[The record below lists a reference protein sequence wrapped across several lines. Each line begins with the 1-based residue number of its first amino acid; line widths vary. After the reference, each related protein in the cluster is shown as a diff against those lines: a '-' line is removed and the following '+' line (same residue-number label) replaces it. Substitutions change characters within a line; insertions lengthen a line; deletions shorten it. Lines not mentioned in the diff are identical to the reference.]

1 MTKVTITHSPLETN
15 STRKLWSKSQQ
26 LLMANVIKEIILFM
40 KKMDFLPGTEI
51 RIIYVLAAIIQ
62 LSNLSPACDKY
73 EQNKKTSI
81 VQIFTT

>member
-1 MTKVTITHSPLETN
+1 MWQITTIT
-15 STRKLWSKSQQ
+15 
-26 LLMANVIKEIILFM
+26 MANVIKEIILFM
-40 KKMDFLPGTEI
+40 KKMAFSPGTET
-51 RIIYVLAAIIQ
+51 RIIYVHVLAAMIQ